1 MVIPRPYRSE
11 HSIGFS
17 DGKSQARAA
26 LYMPASAA
34 YRMNAFP
41 AFIGRLKAGKKP
53 PKLIYCCNYAKAGNH
68 RFLHFEKPNGI
79 RQNPLRI
86 NNIN

>member
-53 PKLIYCCNYAKAGNH
+53 PKLIIVAIMRKLVTIAFYILKKQTEYDKTRYG
-68 RFLHFEKPNGI
+68 LTT
-79 RQNPLRI
+79 
-86 NNIN
+86 